1 MKTNAGAENRV
12 ELHDQLFLT
21 GAEISVNRLPAGA
34 NVPFVHF
41 HKSNEG
47 DLWDSFWKRVC
58 RN

>member
-34 NVPFVHF
+34 NVPFAHF
-41 HKSNEG
+41 HKSNEEI
-47 DLWDSFWKRVC
+47 
-58 RN
+58 